1 MINKIKTNSLEP
13 GDPKDTNDCTLF
25 SLYQA
30 FATPDEVAQVRQRY
44 AEGISW
50 GEMKSVLFEKIN
62 TEITPARERYETLL
76 EKPTHIEEQLQ
87 EGARKARA
95 ISAPFIA
102 QLRDAVGIS
111 TFSAK

>member
-1 MINKIKTNSLEP
+1 M
-13 GDPKDTNDCTLF
+13 
-25 SLYQA
+25 
-30 FATPDEVAQVRQRY
+30 
-44 AEGISW
+44 
-50 GEMKSVLFEKIN
+50 
-62 TEITPARERYETLL
+62 
-76 EKPTHIEEQLQ
+76 HIEEQLQ